1 VGQPGGKRSGLSP
14 KKQENFLFIEI
25 KFKQVQ
31 TLFNKRWTY
40 EARKIPNKIWLESL
54 DMRNN
59 YAYRNFLR
67 FLMSFELKFR
77 KFSMS

>member
-1 VGQPGGKRSGLSP
+1 MKLEKIQ
-14 KKQENFLFIEI
+14 I
-25 KFKQVQ
+25 KYGWKV
-31 TLFNKRWTY
+31 
-40 EARKIPNKIWLESL
+40 L